1 MGLIKIKGILS
12 IWKGRVIPRNI
23 VPWSDHWTVRTAAIA
38 AHLQWIGPNSLML
51 VGDSLLELV
60 PPHPL
65 EGLKV
70 VNAGFGGA
78 TAANVYAS
86 IASSVVLLALKA
98 NPPAKAV
105 IQVGTNDSKTGA
117 NPVAVAEKTMAICSL
132 LRSIGTEAIVFAI
145 PPIEEKKTAF
155 RSASVAAAI
164 NDATRLAC
172 LGSGVPFV
180 DPYIAVRGSN
190 DVTEDGIHL
199 ARGATLAL
207 VDAIRA
213 A

>member
-1 MGLIKIKGILS
+1 MGLIKFRGILS
-12 IWKGRVIPRNI
+12 VWKGRVIPRNA

-38 AHLQWIGPNSLML
+38 AHLRWIGPDSLML
-51 VGDSLLELV
+51 VGDSLFELV

-86 IASSVVLLALKA
+86 IASSVVMSALKA

-105 IQVGTNDSKTGA
+105 IQAGTNDSKTGA
-117 NPVAVAEKTMAICSL
+117 DPVAVAEKTMAICSL
-132 LRSIGTEAIVFAI
+132 FRSIGAEPIVFAI

-155 RSASVAAAI
+155 RSASVASAI
-164 NDATRLAC
+164 NDATRQAC
-172 LGSGVPFV
+172 VRSGVPFI
-180 DPYIAVRGSN
+180 DPYVAIRGSN

-199 ARGATLAL
+199 ARGAVVAL

>member
-1 MGLIKIKGILS
+1 
-12 IWKGRVIPRNI
+12 
-23 VPWSDHWTVRTAAIA
+23 
-38 AHLQWIGPNSLML
+38 ML
-51 VGDSLLELV
+51 VGDSLFELV

-86 IASSVVLLALKA
+86 IESSVVLSALKA
-98 NPPAKAV
+98 NPPARAV
-105 IQVGTNDSKTGA
+105 IQVGTNDSKVGVD
-117 NPVAVAEKTMAICSL
+117 PFAVAEKTMAICSL
-132 LRSIGTEAIVFAI
+132 LRNVGTESVVFAI

-155 RSASVAAAI
+155 RSASVATAI
-164 NDATRLAC
+164 NDATRQAC
-172 LGSGVPFV
+172 LRSGVPFV
-180 DPYIAVRGSN
+180 DPYVAIRGSN